1 MSENRRKH
9 PRVRATGIAA
19 HVRGPANR
27 FPCVVENISSG
38 GLFVR
43 TDRLLDV
50 GVQLEV
56 DLVRPGWKRPLSF
69 FARVTSRID
78 PLAGR
83 YAHRTPGMGMQFFGR
98 MDEELRA
105 RLHSLLREL
114 GAPDPAPEAAKA
126 LELDEDELAEELLLE
141 PDLPLWQQVQQLELE
156 AEPSGA
162 ARPSALPHAAHA
174 APAAPAPPAEP
185 PSRPAPAATD
195 VDRLMLQIRG
205 LIFELSEAQ
214 QKLSQRE
221 AEVAALR
228 SELET
233 AHAALARVVKRS

>member
-1 MSENRRKH
+1 MRRSMSENRRKH

-19 HVRGPANR
+19 HVRGPADR

-50 GVQLEV
+50 GVQLEI

-83 YAHRTPGMGMQFFGR
+83 YAHRTPGMGMQFFGK
-98 MDEELRA
+98 MDEEIRT
-105 RLHSLLREL
+105 RLLSLLHEL
-114 GAPDPAPEAAKA
+114 GAPDPAPEAAEEV
-126 LELDEDELAEELLLE
+126 ELAEDELGEELLLE

-156 AEPSGA
+156 ERSEP
-162 ARPSALPHAAHA
+162 
-174 APAAPAPPAEP
+174 PAVEQPAAEP
-185 PSRPAPAATD
+185 PRRSPPPASD

-214 QKLSQRE
+214 QKLSQRD
-221 AEVAALR
+221 AELTALR

-233 AHAALARVVKRS
+233 ARAALARVVKRS

>member
-1 MSENRRKH
+1 MRRSMSENRRKH

-19 HVRGPANR
+19 HVRGPADR

-50 GVQLEV
+50 GVQLEI

-83 YAHRTPGMGMQFFGR
+83 YAHRTPGMGMQFFGK
-98 MDEELRA
+98 MDEEVRT
-105 RLHSLLREL
+105 RLHSVLHEL
-114 GAPDPAPEAAKA
+114 GAPDPAPEAAEA
-126 LELDEDELAEELLLE
+126 VELLDDEPGEELLLE

-156 AEPSGA
+156 ERSEP
-162 ARPSALPHAAHA
+162 
-174 APAAPAPPAEP
+174 PAVEPPAVEPPAAEP
-185 PSRPAPAATD
+185 PRRPPPAPSD

-214 QKLSQRE
+214 QKLSQRD
-221 AEVAALR
+221 AELTQLR

-233 AHAALARVVKRS
+233 ARAALARVVKRS